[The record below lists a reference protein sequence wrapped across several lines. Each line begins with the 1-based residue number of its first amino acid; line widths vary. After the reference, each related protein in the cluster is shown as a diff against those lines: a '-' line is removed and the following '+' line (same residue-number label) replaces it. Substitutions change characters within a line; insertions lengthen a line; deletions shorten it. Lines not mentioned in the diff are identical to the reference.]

1 MKLIIVSGRS
11 GSGKS
16 ILLRH
21 LEDLGYYVVDNLPFS
36 LLPQLLDT
44 LAKTHNTIAVSL
56 DSRNLP
62 EHAQETEALLR
73 EMDKT
78 PFSVDIIYL
87 DANDS
92 TLLKRYSESRR
103 KHPLSNATVSLQ
115 EAIAK
120 ERALL
125 DPIVNKAD
133 LMIDTHSLRAQD
145 LMNILR
151 ERVLPRDAHSLSLLF
166 QSFGYKYGI
175 PRDADYVF
183 DIRSL
188 PNPYWE
194 ATLRPLTGLDKPV
207 VDFLTQYDSVKDM
220 EQSITA
226 FLEKFIPTFE
236 ADRRSY
242 LTVAIGCTGG
252 QHRSVYMVEKLAE
265 HFRKSYP
272 SVQVRHREVKSL

>member
-21 LEDLGYYVVDNLPFS
+21 LEDLGYYVVDNLPFK
-36 LLPQLLDT
+36 LLPQLLET
-44 LAKTHNTIAVSL
+44 LATTHPAIAVSL

-62 EHAQETEALLR
+62 QDPAETTMLL
-73 EMDKT
+73 EDLDDSGNT
-78 PFSVDIIYL
+78 VDVIYL

-103 KHPLSNATVSLQ
+103 KHPLSSANISLQ
-115 EAIAK
+115 EAISK

-125 DPIVNKAD
+125 DPIVNRAD
-133 LMIDTHSLRAQD
+133 LMIDTHSLRAHD

-151 ERVLPRDAHSLSLLF
+151 ERILPRDGSSLSLLF

-183 DIRSL
+183 DIRCL
-188 PNPYWE
+188 PNPYWD
-194 ATLRPLTGLDKPV
+194 AALRPLTGLDQPV
-207 VDFLTQYDSVKDM
+207 IDFLSQHDNVTDM
-220 EQSITA
+220 ETSIIE
-226 FLEKFIPTFE
+226 FLEKFIPSFE

-252 QHRSVYMVEKLAE
+252 QHRSVYMVERLAN
-265 HFRKSYP
+265 HFRTAYP
-272 SVQVRHREVKSL
+272 HVQIRHREVKS